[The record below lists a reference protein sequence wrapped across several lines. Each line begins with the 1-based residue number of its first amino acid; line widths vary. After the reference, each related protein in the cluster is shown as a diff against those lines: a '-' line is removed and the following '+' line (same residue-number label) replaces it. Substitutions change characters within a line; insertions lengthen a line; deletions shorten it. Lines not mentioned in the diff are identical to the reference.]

1 MRFDGIEWWTEAP
14 MSRDYLRVW
23 LTSGKKNIEA
33 WVFTDRR
40 TGQTFLH
47 GYYD

>member
-1 MRFDGIEWWTEAP
+1 
-14 MSRDYLRVW
+14 MSRDYVRVW

-40 TGQTFLH
+40 SGRTFLH